1 MKRQS
6 RFIMQNTSYYPDYTV
21 GPGVS
26 PDHALRMQFVFSK
39 LQRKCF
45 SCVTLVGF
53 TTDREWHVAS
63 LRMELLRNSRV
74 ASFATHFTLP
84 RSMSIQLSNGL

>member
-6 RFIMQNTSYYPDYTV
+6 RFIMQNTSYHPDYTV

-26 PDHALRMQFVFSK
+26 PGHALCMQFVFSK

-53 TTDREWHVAS
+53 TTDREWHA
-63 LRMELLRNSRV
+63 
-74 ASFATHFTLP
+74 AYFATHFTLP
-84 RSMSIQLSNGL
+84 RSMFIQLSNGL

>member
-6 RFIMQNTSYYPDYTV
+6 RFIMQNTSYHPDYTV

-39 LQRKCF
+39 LPTQVLFLRNARGLYHRSGIAAQCF
-45 SCVTLVGF
+45 S
-53 TTDREWHVAS
+53 AQI
-63 LRMELLRNSRV
+63 
-74 ASFATHFTLP
+74 TLP
-84 RSMSIQLSNGL
+84 RSIAIQLSK